1 LEIQSIFGLLVD
13 DHRKSTI
20 FNAKGRRQNMSSGK
34 RAVVTGGGN
43 GIGQAFSKRLAAQ
56 GASIVVADIA
66 DASATVGAIKKGG
79 GSAIAVRCDQTSE
92 ADVAKLQQA
101 VEKELGGCDILVHCA
116 GIYPTAAFEEITFE
130 QWRKVLSVNLD
141 SVFLLVKAFLPAMKQ
156 QRWGRIVSV
165 SSTTF
170 HSGIGFNTHYT
181 ASKGGLIGF
190 ARSLA
195 SEVGDFGITVNTI
208 APGLTR
214 TETTINGK
222 PGEFGW
228 FDMIREQQA
237 IKRTETPED
246 LTGTLAFLA
255 SEDAA
260 FITGQTIVVDGG
272 WRFS

>member
-1 LEIQSIFGLLVD
+1 
-13 DHRKSTI
+13 
-20 FNAKGRRQNMSSGK
+20 MSNGK
-34 RAVVTGGGN
+34 RAVVTGGAN
-43 GIGQAFSKRLAAQ
+43 GIGQAFCKRLADR
-56 GASIVVADIA
+56 GATVVVADIA
-66 DASATVGAIKKGG
+66 DSAETVTAIKKNGG
-79 GSAIAVRCDQTSE
+79 NAIAVRCDQTSE
-92 ADVAKLQQA
+92 AEVDKLRGT
-101 VEKELGGCDILVHCA
+101 VERELGGCDILVHCA
-116 GIYPTAAFEEITFE
+116 GIYPTAPIDEITFD

-141 SVFLLVKAFLPAMKQ
+141 SVFLLVKAFLPGMKN
-156 QRWGRIVSV
+156 RHWGRIISV

-181 ASKGGLIGF
+181 ASKSGLIGF

-214 TETTINGK
+214 TDTTINGK

-228 FDMIREQQA
+228 FEMIRTQQA

-246 LTGTLAFLA
+246 LTGTLAFLT
-255 SEDAA
+255 SDDAA

>member
-1 LEIQSIFGLLVD
+1 M
-13 DHRKSTI
+13 ST
-20 FNAKGRRQNMSSGK
+20 GK
-34 RAVVTGGGN
+34 RAVVTGGAN

-56 GASIVVADIA
+56 GASIVIADIA
-66 DASATVGAIKKGG
+66 DAGGTVGDIKKAGG
-79 GSAIAVRCDQTSE
+79 KAIAVTCDQTSE
-92 ADVAKLQQA
+92 ADVARLQA
-101 VEKELGGCDILVHCA
+101 TVEKELGGCDILVHCA
-116 GIYPTAAFEEITFE
+116 GIYPTAAIDEITFA

-141 SVFLLVKAFLPAMKQ
+141 SVFLLVKAFLPGMKER
-156 QRWGRIVSV
+156 RWGRIISV

-170 HSGIGFNTHYT
+170 HSGIAFNTHYT

-214 TETTINGK
+214 TDTTMNGK
-222 PGEFGW
+222 PAEFGW
-228 FDMIREQQA
+228 FEMIRQQQA

-246 LTGTLAFLA
+246 LAGPLAFLA
-255 SEDAA
+255 SDDSA
-260 FITGQTIVVDGG
+260 FVTGQTIVVDGG

>member
-1 LEIQSIFGLLVD
+1 MPTS
-13 DHRKSTI
+13 
-20 FNAKGRRQNMSSGK
+20 K
-34 RAVVTGGGN
+34 RAVVTGGAN

-56 GASIVVADIA
+56 GAKVVVANIA
-66 DASATVGAIKKGG
+66 DGAETVGAIKKTG

-92 ADVAKLQQA
+92 ADVNKLRDT
-101 VEKELGGCDILVHCA
+101 VERELGGCDILVHCA
-116 GIYPTAAFEEITFE
+116 GIYPTAAIDEITFD

-141 SVFLLVKAFLPAMKQ
+141 SVFLLVKAFLPGMKE
-156 QRWGRIVSV
+156 RGWGRIISV

-181 ASKGGLIGF
+181 ASKCGLIGF

-214 TETTINGK
+214 TDTTINGK

-228 FDMIREQQA
+228 FEMIRAQQA

-246 LTGTLAFLA
+246 LTGTLAFLT
-255 SEDAA
+255 SDDAA

>member
-1 LEIQSIFGLLVD
+1 ML
-13 DHRKSTI
+13 
-20 FNAKGRRQNMSSGK
+20 SGK
-34 RAVVTGGGN
+34 RAVVTGGAN
-43 GIGQAFSKRLAAQ
+43 GIGQAFSRRLGAA
-56 GASIVVADIA
+56 GVRVAIADIA
-66 DASATVGAIKKGG
+66 DASTTVESIKKSGG
-79 GSAIAVRCDQTSE
+79 TAIALRCDQTSE
-92 ADVAKLQQA
+92 ADVSRLKAK
-101 VEKELGGCDILVHCA
+101 VETEYGGCDILVHCA
-116 GIYPTAAFEEITFE
+116 GIYPTAAFEEITFAD
-130 QWRKVLSVNLD
+130 WRRVLSVNLD
-141 SVFLLVKAFLPAMKQ
+141 SAFLLVKAFLPGMKEQ
-156 QRWGRIVSV
+156 HWGRIISV

-208 APGLTR
+208 APGLTK

-228 FDMIREQQA
+228 FEMIRAQQA

>member
-1 LEIQSIFGLLVD
+1 MPTS
-13 DHRKSTI
+13 
-20 FNAKGRRQNMSSGK
+20 K
-34 RAVVTGGGN
+34 RAVVTGGATGL
-43 GIGQAFSKRLAAQ
+43 GRPSASDWPAKAPKWWSPTSPTPPKPSAPSKRAA
-56 GASIVVADIA
+56 AARSPCAA
-66 DASATVGAIKKGG
+66 
-79 GSAIAVRCDQTSE
+79 TSE
-92 ADVAKLQQA
+92 TDVGKLRDT
-101 VEKELGGCDILVHCA
+101 VERELGGCDILVHCA
-116 GIYPTAAFEEITFE
+116 GIYPTAAIDEITFE

-141 SVFLLVKAFLPAMKQ
+141 SVFLLVKAFLPGMKE
-156 QRWGRIVSV
+156 RGWGRIISV

-214 TETTINGK
+214 TDTTINGK

-228 FDMIREQQA
+228 FEMIRAQQA

-246 LTGTLAFLA
+246 LTGTLAFLT
-255 SEDAA
+255 SDDAA

>member
-1 LEIQSIFGLLVD
+1 MVLDIDGQGREAANK
-13 DHRKSTI
+13 RE
-20 FNAKGRRQNMSSGK
+20 NAEMPSSK
-34 RAVVTGGGN
+34 RAVVTGGAN
-43 GIGQAFSKRLAAQ
+43 GIGQAFCKRLAAQ
-56 GASIVVADIA
+56 GAQVVVADIA
-66 DASATVGAIKKGG
+66 DAAETVGAIKKTG

-92 ADVAKLQQA
+92 AEVGKLHETVQR
-101 VEKELGGCDILVHCA
+101 EFGGCDILVHCA
-116 GIYPTAAFEEITFE
+116 GIYPTASIDEITFA

-141 SVFLLVKAFLPAMKQ
+141 SVFLLVKAFLPGMKE
-156 QRWGRIVSV
+156 RGWGRIIS
-165 SSTTF
+165 
-170 HSGIGFNTHYT
+170 

-214 TETTINGK
+214 TDTTVNGK

-228 FDMIREQQA
+228 FEMIRGQQA

-255 SEDAA
+255 SDDAA
-260 FITGQTIVVDGG
+260 FVTGQTIVVDGG

>member
-1 LEIQSIFGLLVD
+1 MPTS
-13 DHRKSTI
+13 
-20 FNAKGRRQNMSSGK
+20 K
-34 RAVVTGGGN
+34 RAVVTGGAN

-56 GASIVVADIA
+56 GAKVVVADIA
-66 DASATVGAIKKGG
+66 DGAETVGAIKKSG
-79 GSAIAVRCDQTSE
+79 GSAVAVRCDQTSE
-92 ADVAKLQQA
+92 ADVNKLRDT
-101 VEKELGGCDILVHCA
+101 VERELGGCDILVHCA
-116 GIYPTAAFEEITFE
+116 GIYPTAAID
-130 QWRKVLSVNLD
+130 NLD
-141 SVFLLVKAFLPAMKQ
+141 SVFLLVKAFLPGMKE
-156 QRWGRIVSV
+156 RGWGRIISV

-214 TETTINGK
+214 TDTTINGK

-228 FDMIREQQA
+228 FEMIRGQQA

-246 LTGTLAFLA
+246 LTGTLAFLT
-255 SEDAA
+255 SDDAA

>member
-1 LEIQSIFGLLVD
+1 ML
-13 DHRKSTI
+13 
-20 FNAKGRRQNMSSGK
+20 AGK
-34 RAVVTGGGN
+34 RAVVTGGAN
-43 GIGQAFSKRLAAQ
+43 GIGQAFSRRLGAA
-56 GASIVVADIA
+56 GARVAIADVA
-66 DASATVGAIKKGG
+66 DASTTVAQIKKTGG
-79 GSAIAVRCDQTSE
+79 TAVAVRCDQTSE
-92 ADVAKLQQA
+92 ADVAKLKA
-101 VEKELGGCDILVHCA
+101 KVDTEYGGCDILVHCA
-116 GIYPTAAFEEITFE
+116 GIYPTAAFEEITFAD
-130 QWRKVLSVNLD
+130 WRRVLSVNLD
-141 SVFLLVKAFLPAMKQ
+141 SAFLLVKAFLPGMKEQ
-156 QRWGRIVSV
+156 HWGRIISV

-195 SEVGDFGITVNTI
+195 FEVGDFGITVNTI
-208 APGLTR
+208 APGLTK

-228 FDMIREQQA
+228 FEMIRAQQA

-246 LTGTLAFLA
+246 LTGALAFLA

>member
-1 LEIQSIFGLLVD
+1 MMGAGPTAASAK
-13 DHRKSTI
+13 DHKAT
-20 FNAKGRRQNMSSGK
+20 RQKRESASMSSGK
-34 RAVVTGGGN
+34 RAVVTGGAN
-43 GIGQAFSKRLAAQ
+43 GIGQAFCKRLAAQ
-56 GASIVVADIA
+56 GAKIVIADIA
-66 DASATVGAIKKGG
+66 DCSETVGAIQKGG
-79 GSAIAVRCDQTSE
+79 GAAIAVRCDQTSE
-92 ADVAKLQQA
+92 ADVAKLRQA
-101 VEKELGGCDILVHCA
+101 AERELGGCDILVHCA
-116 GIYPTAAFEEITFE
+116 GIYPTAAIDEITFE

-141 SVFLLVKAFLPAMKQ
+141 SLFLLVKAFLPAMKER
-156 QRWGRIVSV
+156 RWGRIISV

-181 ASKGGLIGF
+181 ASKGGIIGF

-228 FDMIREQQA
+228 FDMIRGQQA